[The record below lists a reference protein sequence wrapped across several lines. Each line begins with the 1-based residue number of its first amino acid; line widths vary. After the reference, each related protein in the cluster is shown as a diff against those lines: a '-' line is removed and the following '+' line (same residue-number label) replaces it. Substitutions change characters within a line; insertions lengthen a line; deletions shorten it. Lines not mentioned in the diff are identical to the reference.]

1 MLQLTDQGWVLITK
15 LWVGMFFFLA
25 IVNEIVWRL
34 FETDTWV
41 TFKAFGIPG
50 LVLVFGIII
59 TPLLRRH
66 SPSSEN

>member
-1 MLQLTDQGWVLITK
+1 M
-15 LWVGMFFFLA
+15 A

-41 TFKAFGIPG
+41 TFKAFGIPA
-50 LVLVFGIII
+50 LVVVFGIII

-66 SPSSEN
+66 SPSSES